1 MQPVLT
7 ASGPALALVSDA
19 CLPASHCLPLPG
31 RWLRAR
37 QRAEHVPFSFRD
49 PFCSI
54 LCRPA
59 SLLLLVFCAWFQ
71 PCGFC
76 HLCLPAG
83 LLACVLASGTQLYPS
98 SDLLL
103 TTQLGPL
110 DAMFWPG
117 TFSVL
122 SAPIWGP
129 GLLSCHCPFS
139 APTWVCL
146 AARSCGLV
154 PGIVLQDTPLAA
166 FSHSIFGPE
175 ISKLH
180 LSHYSP
186 KFETLNL
193 YRNFIQ

>member
-1 MQPVLT
+1 MPVILKAGSHSFSCSSHEFSSPLCNPRSLPGDMQPVLT

-110 DAMFWPG
+110 DAMF
-117 TFSVL
+117 
-122 SAPIWGP
+122 
-129 GLLSCHCPFS
+129 
-139 APTWVCL
+139 
-146 AARSCGLV
+146 
-154 PGIVLQDTPLAA
+154 
-166 FSHSIFGPE
+166 
-175 ISKLH
+175 
-180 LSHYSP
+180 
-186 KFETLNL
+186 
-193 YRNFIQ
+193 